1 MQASK
6 SFCACFITQASLLK
20 KDVPAEVFACD
31 YRMAVPKLRSWRRE
45 IKAGSLCRLLGGGQV
60 QLGEGNARNASGVR
74 TIHDDDFARCE
85 HVVADVLGV
94 AVLED
99 QR

>member
-1 MQASK
+1 MSV
-6 SFCACFITQASLLK
+6 LK

-31 YRMAVPKLRSWRRE
+31 YRMAVPKLRRWRQE
-45 IKAGSLCRLLGGGQV
+45 IKASLLCRLLGRGQV
-60 QLGEGNARNASGVR
+60 QLRKGDERNASGVR
-74 TIHDDDFARCE
+74 IIHDDDFAWCE
-85 HVVADVLGV
+85 HVIADVLGV